1 MTHQTPTQPAAT
13 TAPNEPRDRRV
24 EAQPRASR
32 VAFDYDAGY
41 GHRSAWR
48 GSRRYA
54 DQPARSLFHC
64 G

>member
-1 MTHQTPTQPAAT
+1 MTRQTTTQPAT
-13 TAPNEPRDRRV
+13 PTAQTDARDRRV

-54 DQPARSLFHC
+54 DQSGRSLFHC
-64 G
+64 S